1 MKVYR
6 IDSDVNHYQ
15 YFLPEQESDAFKLFL
30 DCESMA
36 GSWIPHKVFIYKP
49 KHKVGDLYNFS
60 TGTLIFS
67 PSATEKLQ
75 TFLEMAGELL
85 PLPYKDKVY
94 TVLNVTECIN
104 CLDTENSEWL
114 VSQKTGEQFGTITK
128 YIFHPNR
135 FSESCIFKIPETSIV
150 ETLIVDW
157 EDGEGFI
164 DALKE
169 HDIKGYLLTLLWSDS

>member
-6 IDSDVNHYQ
+6 INNDVNHYQ
-15 YFLPEQESDAFKLFL
+15 YFLPEHKANALRLVLNCELLADSWMPHEVYIYEPKLK
-30 DCESMA
+30 A
-36 GSWIPHKVFIYKP
+36 
-49 KHKVGDLYNFS
+49 GDLFNFS

-85 PLPYKDKVY
+85 PLPYKDEVY

-104 CLDTENSEWL
+104 CLDPEKSKWL
-114 VSQKTGEQFGTITK
+114 ISQETGEWFGTIVK
-128 YIFHPNR
+128 YVFHPNR

-150 ETLIVDW
+150 ETLIVDF